1 MTAWLRVRSPVGVL
15 AIEATEA
22 GVVAVRFGDSGPSR
36 PGVSAAA
43 RAHAEAAE
51 AALSDY
57 FAGRPPGI
65 RRGLRRPLSDEQ
77 GSPGPGW
84 PVKLD
89 LRGTD
94 FQRAVWRALLDIPW
108 GEVRSY
114 GEVAAL
120 LGRPGA
126 ARAVG
131 SANHENPVA
140 ILVPCHRVV
149 QAQGRLGGYGGGL
162 ESKRWLLAHEAAH
175 APVLRLG

>member
-1 MTAWLRVRSPVGVL
+1 MTAWLRLRSPLGVL
-15 AIEATEA
+15 AVEATDA
-22 GVVAVRFGDSGPSR
+22 GVVAVRFGDAGASR

-43 RAHAEAAE
+43 RPHAEAAE
-51 AALSDY
+51 TALSDY
-57 FAGRPPGI
+57 FAARPPA
-65 RRGLRRPLSDEQ
+65 PS
-77 GSPGPGW
+77 GW

-94 FQRAVWRALLDIPW
+94 FQRAVWETLLDIPW
-108 GEVRSY
+108 GEVRTY
-114 GEVAAL
+114 GEVAAR

-131 SANHENPVA
+131 GANHENPVA

-149 QAQGRLGGYGGGL
+149 QALGRLGGYGGGL